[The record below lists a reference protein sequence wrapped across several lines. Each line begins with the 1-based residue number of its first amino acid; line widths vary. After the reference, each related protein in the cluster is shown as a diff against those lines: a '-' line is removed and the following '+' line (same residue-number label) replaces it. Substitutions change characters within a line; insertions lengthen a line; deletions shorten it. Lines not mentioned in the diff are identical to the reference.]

1 MQIDLRIPSKWDELT
16 DWQLK
21 KIANMFG
28 KKGPAFNFMT
38 WLYLNQVKW
47 YQFKKAYQL
56 KVVMNNVPLTE
67 LSNHFKW
74 VFDNVDRTIFPKH
87 KKYIA
92 PMDRLVN
99 LTIEEFAVADDLNN
113 MYIIKNDIAYLKLL
127 VAVLYRTKGEVYD
140 HLQLENNLSR
150 FKKEDKEF
158 LLAVHICF
166 NGCKK
171 GIIEKYKNVYPQI
184 KVQQRSNKKAG
195 LLDVVL
201 KMSGQKFGTYQ
212 ETKSTLVHTFLNELE
227 ENIIQQ
233 KEQKEKYGKG

>member
-1 MQIDLRIPSKWDELT
+1 MQIDLKIPSKWDELT

-21 KIANMFG
+21 KIAAMIG
-28 KKGPAFNFMT
+28 KNGPAFNFMT

-47 YQFKKAYQL
+47 WQFKKAYQL
-56 KVVMNNVPLTE
+56 KIVMNQVPMSE
-67 LSNHFKW
+67 LRNHFNW
-74 VFDNVDRTIFPKH
+74 VYTNVDRTIFPKH
-87 KKYIA
+87 KHYVA

-113 MYIIKNDIAYLKLL
+113 MYLIKMDISYLRLL
-127 VAVLYRTKGEVYD
+127 VAVLYKQKGEVYD
-140 HLQLENNLSR
+140 HLQLENNVKR

-158 LLAVHICF
+158 LLAVHITF

-171 GIIEKYKNVYPQI
+171 GIIEKYKHIYPKI

-195 LLDVVL
+195 LLDIVL

-233 KEQKEKYGKG
+233 KELKDKHGK

>member
-1 MQIDLRIPSKWDELT
+1 MQIDLKIPSKWDELT

-21 KIANMFG
+21 KIAAMIG
-28 KKGPAFNFMT
+28 KNGPAFNFMT

-47 YQFKKAYQL
+47 WQFKKAYQL
-56 KVVMNNVPLTE
+56 KIVMNQVPMSE
-67 LSNHFKW
+67 LRNHFNW
-74 VFDNVDRTIFPKH
+74 VYTNVDRTIFPKH
-87 KKYIA
+87 NKYVA

-113 MYIIKNDIAYLKLL
+113 MYLIKKDISYLRLL
-127 VAVLYRTKGEVYD
+127 VAVLYKEKGEVYD
-140 HLQLENNLSR
+140 HLQLENNVKR
-150 FKKEDKEF
+150 FKKEKKDF
-158 LLAVHICF
+158 LLAVHIAF

-171 GIIEKYKNVYPQI
+171 GIVEKYKHIYPKI
-184 KVQQRSNKKAG
+184 KVQQKSNKKAG

-212 ETKSTLVHTFLNELE
+212 ETKTTLVHTFLNELE

-233 KEQKEKYGKG
+233 KELKDKHGK

>member
-1 MQIDLRIPSKWDELT
+1 MQIDLQIPSKWDDLN

-21 KIANMFG
+21 KIAAMRGNE
-28 KKGPAFNFMT
+28 GPAFYFMT

-56 KVVMNNVPLTE
+56 RIVVNQVPLSE
-67 LSNHFKW
+67 LCKYFTW
-74 VFDNVDRTIFPKH
+74 VYKKEDRTIFPEH
-87 KKYIA
+87 KEYIA
-92 PMDRLVN
+92 PMPRLVN

-113 MYIIKNDIAYLKLL
+113 MYLVKGDLSYLRLL
-127 VAVLYRTKGEVYD
+127 VAVLYKKEGEVYN
-140 HLQLENNLSR
+140 HLQLENNVKR

-158 LLAVHICF
+158 LLAVHLTF

-171 GIIEKYKNVYPQI
+171 SIVDKYKHTYPQI
-184 KVQQRSNKKAG
+184 KVQKRSNKKAG

-201 KMSGQKFGTYQ
+201 KMSGGKFGTYN

-233 KEQKEKYGKG
+233 KEMKEKHG